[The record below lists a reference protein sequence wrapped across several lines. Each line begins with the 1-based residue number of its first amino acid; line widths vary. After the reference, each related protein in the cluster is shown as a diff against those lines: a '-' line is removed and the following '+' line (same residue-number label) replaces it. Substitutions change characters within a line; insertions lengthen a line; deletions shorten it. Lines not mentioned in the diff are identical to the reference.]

1 MKFLILST
9 ILALPCA
16 LAAPSDGTGHSLLA
30 RDKPKLN
37 QYRTMD
43 DCLHD
48 RNILYHAAPSTGNCY
63 DLDGKTGAFF
73 YNTAGFLLSRANK
86 DIGCAGDWIGL
97 RGGRCME
104 KGPYRSVVMR

>member
-43 DCLHD
+43 D
-48 RNILYHAAPSTGNCY
+48 
-63 DLDGKTGAFF
+63 
-73 YNTAGFLLSRANK
+73 
-86 DIGCAGDWIGL
+86 W
-97 RGGRCME
+97 
-104 KGPYRSVVMR
+104 